1 MTTMILNRHDAATSR
16 HTTITT
22 RIGDLTLV
30 ADGGAIT
37 GIYFPGHWTL
47 PDATGFGT
55 HVGQRDPL
63 LDAMGE
69 ELVAYLEGEL
79 RTFATPHRADG
90 SDLERID
97 YGATTTYGRLA
108 AAYGK
113 PGMAQA
119 IGHIVGANP
128 LSIVIPCHRV
138 VGAGGS
144 LTGYAGGLGRKRY
157 LLDLEAY
164 LTGQT
169 LIDPRDW
176 APQAESAL
184 VMSSTSSSG
193 LVVGA

>member
-1 MTTMILNRHDAATSR
+1 MTTMTAHRHSAATSR
-16 HTTITT
+16 HTTVTT

-30 ADGGAIT
+30 ADGDIVT
-37 GIYFPGHWTL
+37 GIYFPEHWTL
-47 PDATGFGT
+47 PDPAGFGT
-55 HVGQRDPL
+55 VVAQADSL
-63 LDAMGE
+63 LAAMGG
-69 ELVAYLEGEL
+69 ELAACLDGDL
-79 RTFATPHRADG
+79 RTFTTAYRADG
-90 SDLERID
+90 TELERAVWADLEQIG

-113 PGMAQA
+113 PAMAQA

-138 VGAGGS
+138 VGADGS

-169 LIDPRDW
+169 LIDPRD
-176 APQAESAL
+176 
-184 VMSSTSSSG
+184 
-193 LVVGA
+193 

>member
-1 MTTMILNRHDAATSR
+1 MTTMTLNRHDAATSR

-22 RIGDLTLV
+22 SIGDLTLV
-30 ADGGAIT
+30 ADGDVVT

-55 HVGQRDPL
+55 HVGQGDSL
-63 LDAMGE
+63 LEAMGE
-69 ELVAYLEGEL
+69 AWWPAWKASS
-79 RTFATPHRADG
+79 RTFSTPHRADG
-90 SDLERID
+90 SDLERAVWADLERID

-138 VGAGGS
+138 VGADGS

-169 LIDPRDW
+169 LIDPRD
-176 APQAESAL
+176 
-184 VMSSTSSSG
+184 
-193 LVVGA
+193 